1 MFTAAAAA
9 VVVVNVIIVII
20 VHNDL
25 AGFQRGLVTDQ
36 ALLIHYSAEN
46 FQIIWHILNITALC
60 IRIYR
65 PG

>member
-9 VVVVNVIIVII
+9 VIFSVIIVII

-25 AGFQRGLVTDQ
+25 AGFQRELVTDQ

-46 FQIIWHILNITALC
+46 FQIILHILNITAPC

>member
-1 MFTAAAAA
+1 MSIAAAA
-9 VVVVNVIIVII
+9 VVIVNVIIVII
-20 VHNDL
+20 VHSDL

-36 ALLIHYSAEN
+36 ALLIHYSPEN
-46 FQIIWHILNITALC
+46 FEIIWHILNITAFC